1 MHTLVSHDG
10 GTGRTE
16 LELAIVVE
24 VEALGNA
31 GASGRIIQGSST
43 EQRLLEF
50 EQLKLELL
58 EVNQQ
63 AGRSDTIIIKIIGH
77 ETNSTAFTFTLVREQ
92 NEG

>member
-1 MHTLVSHDG
+1 MHTLVGHDG

-31 GASGRIIQGSST
+31 GTSSRVIQGSST
-43 EQRLLEF
+43 EQRFLEL

-63 AGRSDTIIIKIIGH
+63 ARRSDAN
-77 ETNSTAFTFTLVREQ
+77 NSNRA
-92 NEG
+92 